1 MFGARSV
8 TVTFHDR
15 ETFEAE
21 VVASMPIST
30 IGRIVP
36 QILKSGHAKQ
46 VGIGISVDPL
56 QKLERRLG
64 LDGVIVIQVPERS
77 AAAIAGLKGLTRT
90 RRGLAFGDVIVGV
103 DSVRVTHFD
112 DLYTVLDSHHPDDMV
127 KLMVRRGDAAV
138 TIPIKLSALTAP
150 GLI

>member
-1 MFGARSV
+1 
-8 TVTFHDR
+8 
-15 ETFEAE
+15 
-21 VVASMPIST
+21 MPIRT
-30 IGRIVP
+30 IDRIVP
-36 QILKSGHAKQ
+36 QILKSGHAEQ

-64 LDGVIVIQVPERS
+64 LDGVILIQVPEGS
-77 AAAIAGLKGLTRT
+77 AVATAGLKGLTRT
-90 RRGLAFGDVIVGV
+90 RRGLALGDVIVGV

-112 DLYTVLDSHHPDDMV
+112 DLYTVLDSHHPDDTV
-127 KLMVRRGDAAV
+127 KLMVLRGDAAV